1 MAPTPRRRSNTRQA
15 RAENHRILAAST
27 ICHICGKP
35 GADAVDHVIPLAR
48 GGADD
53 ASNKRPA
60 HHDVAPYCNRRKSD
74 HLPSEVDRKVVMVC
88 GPPGAGKST
97 HAHTLGLDVYDLDDE
112 RWGWNEGLFKAELIR
127 LRENPKARAVV
138 IRTGATLSARQRA
151 ASMCGATDLP
161 HPDPQ
166 AWPRRT
172 ITALPD
178 QRGEEVVGDIRTRS
192 SRAVV
197 RDAAAEA
204 VGKPRLRVEQ
214 ACFSRA

>member
-15 RAENHRILAAST
+15 RAENHRILAASN

-74 HLPSEVDRKVVMVC
+74 HLPSEVDRKVILVC

-97 HAHTLGLDVYDLDDE
+97 YAHTLGLDVYDLDDE
-112 RWGWNEGLFKAELIR
+112 RWDWNEGLFKAELVR

-151 ASMCGATDLP
+151 ASMCGATDVVVLDTDLP
-161 HPDPQ
+161 TCL
-166 AWPRRT
+166 ARIRK
-172 ITALPD
+172 
-178 QRGEEVVGDIRTRS
+178 RGRIEPSLRFQINGAKKWWETYEPGPVELSFATLRLKRS
-192 SRAVV
+192 GSLA
-197 RDAAAEA
+197 
-204 VGKPRLRVEQ
+204 
-214 ACFSRA
+214 